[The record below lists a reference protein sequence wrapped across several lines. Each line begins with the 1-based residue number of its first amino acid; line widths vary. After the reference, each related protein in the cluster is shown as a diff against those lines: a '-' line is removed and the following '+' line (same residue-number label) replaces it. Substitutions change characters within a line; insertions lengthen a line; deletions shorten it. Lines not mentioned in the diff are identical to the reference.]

1 MPHITVRNLDVF
13 YRDEGEGPP
22 VLLGHSS
29 TGSSGQ
35 WRNLIERMADRYRLL
50 APDHLGYGR
59 TSSHRGAV
67 SLVEDELAIIAALVD
82 LADEPVHLVGHSYGG
97 SLLART
103 AVRLPGKVRSLT
115 LIEPTLFYL
124 LQAFGREAEHQEIK
138 AVADRVVHYV
148 DAGDPA
154 EASRGFIGYWVGD
167 GAFEQMD
174 ERTQEGIVRGMAKL
188 RSEWPEAFEP
198 HDAKADALAALQVSV
213 QLICATDTTSA
224 ARSVID
230 ILRAIWPQAL
240 YREIAGAGHMS
251 PVTHPD
257 AVNLAIATFIDDVDQ
272 GTAHDRRNE
281 VRRTRRP

>member
-1 MPHITVRNLDVF
+1 MPHITVQNLDVF

-22 VLLGHSS
+22 IVLGHSS

-35 WRNLIERMADRYRLL
+35 WRDLIERMANRYRLL

-67 SLVEDELAIIAALVD
+67 SLVEDELAIITALVD
-82 LADEPVHLVGHSYGG
+82 LADEPVRLVGHSYGG
-97 SLLART
+97 SLLARA
-103 AVRLPGKVRSLT
+103 AVRLSGKVRSLA

-124 LQAFGREAEHQEIK
+124 LQVFGRETEHQEIK

-148 DAGDPA
+148 GAGDPE

-167 GAFEQMD
+167 GAFDQMD
-174 ERTQEGIVRGMAKL
+174 ERTQAGIVRGMPKL

-198 HDAKADALAALQVSV
+198 HGAKADALAALQMPV
-213 QLICATDTTSA
+213 QLICATNTTSA

-230 ILRAIWPQAL
+230 ILRATWPHAR
-240 YREIAGAGHMS
+240 YTEIAGAGHMS
-251 PVTHPD
+251 PITHPD
-257 AVNLAIATFIDDVDQ
+257 AVNVAIESFIEDVD
-272 GTAHDRRNE
+272 G
-281 VRRTRRP
+281 P